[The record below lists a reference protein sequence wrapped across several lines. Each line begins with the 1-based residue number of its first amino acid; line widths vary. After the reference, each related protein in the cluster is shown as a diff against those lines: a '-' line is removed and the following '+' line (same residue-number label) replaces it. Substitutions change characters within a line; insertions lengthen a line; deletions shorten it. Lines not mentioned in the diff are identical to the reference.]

1 LIATGKFNRLW
12 LVFSV
17 NLVRRCGII
26 EVMNLKF
33 LLIIP
38 LLFFTFACTS
48 DGPNPVPNP
57 VPNPEPMPKVYPEHW
72 GEPPALQ
79 TRDIVE
85 LPGGYG
91 QGSST
96 LRAWIQKKLDADAA
110 AEALSFDAAQAQLA
124 AKERE
129 LADIRDFLTRARL
142 TPEGLAMFEA
152 RIADLEHEIA
162 ALKARIANG

>member
-1 LIATGKFNRLW
+1 M
-12 LVFSV
+12 VFFV
-17 NLVRRCGII
+17 NFFRRCGII
-26 EVMNLKF
+26 SCMNLKF
-33 LLIIP
+33 LLVVP

-48 DGPNPVPNP
+48 DGPNPA
-57 VPNPEPMPKVYPEHW
+57 PNPEPMEKVYPEHW

-79 TRDIVE
+79 TRDLVP

-91 QGSST
+91 TGSST
-96 LRAWIQKKLDADAA
+96 LRNWIQKKLDADAA

-162 ALKARIANG
+162 ALNARIAAG